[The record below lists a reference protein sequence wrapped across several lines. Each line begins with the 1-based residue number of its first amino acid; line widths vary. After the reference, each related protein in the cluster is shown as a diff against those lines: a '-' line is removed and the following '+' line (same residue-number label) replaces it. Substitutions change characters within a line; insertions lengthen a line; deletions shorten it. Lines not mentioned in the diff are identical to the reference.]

1 MKKNHGNSYIKS
13 MLVSG
18 LIFFLASLCQPLF
31 AQSNAT
37 DYKALGSFAVETR
50 LENWTDPARERT
62 LPVKLY
68 LPTGAP
74 AGPVVIFSHGLGGS
88 RESAAYLGT
97 HWASHGIVG
106 VFIQHPGTD
115 KSVWSHLK
123 DATVFKKIRIIR
135 ALAQAA
141 KDKQAAISRFT
152 DIPFIVNK
160 LQTLITAGALKG
172 DPARIGMAGHSY
184 GARSTLTALGRGYV
198 VEGNK
203 QTMAE
208 PRIVAGLALSPE
220 PVTETDQD
228 TLNMIYGG
236 IKTPIFHIT
245 GTKDAPPLGLD
256 GEPEDR
262 QKPFHLI
269 PAKPQL
275 LMVFKGADHM
285 VFAGTVGLK
294 IGPSPA
300 WYKDVQSLTAAF
312 STAWWKA
319 QLSED
324 ESAKAWL
331 AEGSAKSVLRAGD
344 VINSKE

>member
-1 MKKNHGNSYIKS
+1 M
-13 MLVSG
+13 
-18 LIFFLASLCQPLF
+18 
-31 AQSNAT
+31 
-37 DYKALGSFAVETR
+37 GSFAVETR

-74 AGPVVIFSHGLGGS
+74 AVPVVIFSHGLGGS
-88 RESAAYLGT
+88 RESAAYLGN

-115 KSVWSHLK
+115 ESVWAHLK
-123 DATVFKKIRIIR
+123 DATFLKKIRIIR
-135 ALAQAA
+135 ALAKAA
-141 KDKQAAISRFT
+141 KDKQAAINRFT

-160 LQTLITAGALKG
+160 LQTLIAAGTLKG

-184 GARSTLTALGRGYV
+184 GARSTLTALGRGYI

-203 QTMAE
+203 QTLAE
-208 PRIVAGLALSPE
+208 LCIAAGLVLSPE

-245 GTKDAPPLGLD
+245 GTEDAPPLGLD

-275 LMVFKGADHM
+275 LIVFKGADHM
-285 VFAGTVGLK
+285 VFSGTVGLNR
-294 IGPSPA
+294 GPAPT

-312 STAWWKA
+312 STVWWKA

-331 AEGSAKSVLRAGD
+331 VGDSAKSVLRAGD
-344 VINSKE
+344 VIHSKE